1 MTLEQFDGI
10 IIPEGEYTLSMSSIR
25 PISNSISST
34 LTPYGQ
40 ERKDI
45 AIEIIKGMVSSGLV
59 ESPEDMAKEAV
70 RLADAL
76 LSELNK

>member
-1 MTLEQFDGI
+1 MTLEQFDDI

-45 AIEIIKGMVSSGLV
+45 AIEIIKGMVSSGV
-59 ESPEDMAKEAV
+59 IESPEDMAKEAV
-70 RLADAL
+70 KIADAL
-76 LSELNK
+76 LAELDK

>member
-45 AIEIIKGMVSSGLV
+45 AIEILKGMVSSGV
-59 ESPEDMAKEAV
+59 IESPEDMAKEAV
-70 RLADAL
+70 KIADAL
-76 LSELNK
+76 LAELDK